1 MTAKQLEFDKDER
14 DDEVKMPIISF
25 TRPQRG
31 FVKDCWV
38 QFDKEKDAN
47 EEFDIFTICRSS
59 TDEYINSSV
68 NRAKLH
74 ENAYKITVETA

>member
-1 MTAKQLEFDKDER
+1 
-14 DDEVKMPIISF
+14 
-25 TRPQRG
+25 
-31 FVKDCWV
+31 V

-68 NRAKLH
+68 NKAKKDD
-74 ENAYKITVETA
+74 NVYKITVETA